1 MFWDMKARR
10 KRSPGD
16 VFTAS
21 DDRAS
26 ELESKLPQHVTVT
39 HDEPRSQV
47 EVEALDYKS
56 LSKTELQALC
66 DERGIAYA
74 KSATKAK
81 LVTLLKG

>member
-16 VFTAS
+16 VFTAN

-39 HDEPRSQV
+39 YDAPV
-47 EVEALDYKS
+47 DY
-56 LSKTELQALC
+56 SKMSVKELKAIA

-74 KSATKAK
+74 RSTTKAK
-81 LVTLLKG
+81 LIAILEG